1 MAFIG
6 SFEFI
11 SSPDVI
17 RAAVEDAGAVG
28 PLIIVVSIAIAV
40 VISPLPSAP
49 LTAIS
54 GAAYGHIWG
63 TVYALIGAQIGAM
76 IAFFIAR
83 KLGRVPVGRM
93 ASKFDLPKG
102 LSSPNTLTISIFLA
116 RLVPAISFD
125 AVSYVAGVTAIS
137 TLRFSLATLAG
148 MIPMTFLFSH
158 MGGQFALGDSG
169 TAGWLTFLAAFSAV
183 ILGIVWATIRQK
195 GKLGKNRVE
204 ERKGKKHD
212 GHR

>member
-1 MAFIG
+1 MTTVSRVLAFKWAVAVILVGVGVYVAFIG

-76 IAFFIAR
+76 II
-83 KLGRVPVGRM
+83 
-93 ASKFDLPKG
+93 
-102 LSSPNTLTISIFLA
+102 
-116 RLVPAISFD
+116 
-125 AVSYVAGVTAIS
+125 
-137 TLRFSLATLAG
+137 
-148 MIPMTFLFSH
+148 
-158 MGGQFALGDSG
+158 
-169 TAGWLTFLAAFSAV
+169 
-183 ILGIVWATIRQK
+183 
-195 GKLGKNRVE
+195 
-204 ERKGKKHD
+204 
-212 GHR
+212 